1 MLSFYFYYYY
11 LIYLFGEGILG
22 VGGGRV
28 DVNVAQVSRED
39 CWLEI
44 WCEDGW
50 ISLTKLCTS

>member
-1 MLSFYFYYYY
+1 MLSFYFYYFY

-28 DVNVAQVSRED
+28 DVNVAQASSED

-50 ISLTKLCTS
+50 MGSL